1 MRVFGPAA
9 YPAMIDLPLRLIVRA
24 AELQVERDAEA
35 RLIQLTDV
43 SLASGL
49 KLGQEYVD
57 PDATPSSSRAHYS
70 LAKLQEH
77 QIKLEKRAYP
87 WLHTPAAIKSRRE
100 REEDVLW
107 AKFAEAAGG
116 ATA

>member
-24 AELQVERDAEA
+24 AELQGERDAEA

-57 PDATPSSSRAHYS
+57 PDAKPSGSRAHYS
-70 LAKLQEH
+70 LARLQEH
-77 QIKLEKRAYP
+77 RTDLERRAYP
-87 WLHTPAAIKSRRE
+87 WLHTPAAIKTRRQQ
-100 REEDVLW
+100 EEEVMW
-107 AKFAEAAGG
+107 ARFAEVAGG
-116 ATA
+116 ARA